1 MKNLINNILFNK
13 EIITNTKILDEV
25 KKNIYLE
32 DTILNDLYNINKYEK
47 NSKEYNKLKEL
58 IINVDEFK
66 N

>member
-1 MKNLINNILFNK
+1 MKNLINNILFYK

-25 KKNIYLE
+25 KKNIHLE

-47 NSKEYNKLKEL
+47 NSKEYNKLKEI

>member
-1 MKNLINNILFNK
+1 LKNLINNILFYK

-25 KKNIYLE
+25 KKNIHLE

-47 NSKEYNKLKEL
+47 NSKEYNKLKEI